1 LLEVEMGHIS
11 VAEHLESMTEAAPP
25 PWMVELGEML
35 REIEELDSALAAS
48 MAYDLARDPDNAQA
62 LHQLIQG
69 YRSMSAIL
77 ASNNLTSSQ
86 AHTILKT
93 IHNIGMKLL
102 DLSSAPYSFQTNGLY
117 DVEKEK

>member
-1 LLEVEMGHIS
+1 MDHIT
-11 VAEHLESMTEAAPP
+11 VAEHLESMTEVAPP

-69 YRSMSAIL
+69 YKSMSSII
-77 ASNNLTSSQ
+77 ASKNLTSMQ
-86 AHTILKT
+86 AHTIRKT
-93 IHNIGMKLL
+93 IQNIGLKLL
-102 DLSSAPYSFQTNGLY
+102 TLSDPNNSFQTNALY

>member
-1 LLEVEMGHIS
+1 MEHIT
-11 VAEHLESMTEAAPP
+11 VAEHLESMTEVAPP

-48 MAYDLARDPDNAQA
+48 MAYDLSRNPKNAQA

-69 YRSMSAIL
+69 YEFMRAIV
-77 ASNNLTSSQ
+77 ASNSLTYMQS
-86 AHTILKT
+86 HTINKT

-102 DLSSAPYSFQTNGLY
+102 ALSDPNNSFQMNALY
-117 DVEKEK
+117 EVEKEK

>member
-1 LLEVEMGHIS
+1 MGYIS
-11 VAEHLESMTEAAPP
+11 VFEHLESMTEAAPP

-48 MAYDLARDPDNAQA
+48 MAYDLARDPDNALA

-69 YRSMSAIL
+69 YRSMSDIV
-77 ASNNLTSSQ
+77 ASQSLTSMQ
-86 AHTILKT
+86 AHTIRKT
-93 IHNIGMKLL
+93 IQNIGWKLL
-102 DLSSAPYSFQTNGLY
+102 ALSDPNNSFQTNALY